1 MLRLRKKT
9 YIPFTVLLILQSY
22 IPSTLFLMLGIIE
35 LSLYI
40 IFVLKGKIPINI
52 IPGFNILILFLL
64 WGAVLGLI
72 NFNANGIAI
81 RDYVRD
87 IFYYSSPLIFMPI
100 GMIYGKMNIEKEKLF
115 NSIIVAGILLS
126 ITSLYS
132 TIQNIAALAN
142 VGSVFY
148 WRELTGNGNYCATL
162 ALVLLLTYP
171 FSEHLFS
178 QSFKRISLIICLIEF
193 IITLSRT
200 NIMLFIVFF
209 LCVIWNRNLGNKIV
223 SHLPKIAVII
233 IGFFLITKFLL
244 PNNIVGDYVT
254 KLFNSFT
261 EVSANGDW
269 YNSAM
274 IQNHWRG
281 YETHCALKE
290 WENYNLVS
298 QFIGR
303 GFGKR
308 ILVGPYAFTLLKQ
321 LNSDGTPATTIA
333 VLHNGYS
340 TMLIKLG
347 AVGVAL
353 YLAYYIILV
362 SNGAIASKNKSVDR
376 YSARLFLGC
385 GLFLLIVTYFLNG
398 LYKDGCPFYP
408 IIIMVGYFSY
418 IIKEERRTACSI
430 KLK

>member
-1 MLRLRKKT
+1 MNTYSLRA
-9 YIPFTVLLILQSY
+9 S
-22 IPSTLFLMLGIIE
+22 
-35 LSLYI
+35 
-40 IFVLKGKIPINI
+40 
-52 IPGFNILILFLL
+52 
-64 WGAVLGLI
+64 
-72 NFNANGIAI
+72 
-81 RDYVRD
+81 
-87 IFYYSSPLIFMPI
+87 
-100 GMIYGKMNIEKEKLF
+100 
-115 NSIIVAGILLS
+115 
-126 ITSLYS
+126 
-132 TIQNIAALAN
+132 
-142 VGSVFY
+142 
-148 WRELTGNGNYCATL
+148 RE
-162 ALVLLLTYP
+162 
-171 FSEHLFS
+171 
-178 QSFKRISLIICLIEF
+178 ISLIICLIEF

-223 SHLPKIAVII
+223 RHLPKIAVII